1 MKKKESK
8 ISAAIPKYF
17 TLSIFCVF
25 FFLTG
30 CGGGIGGDS
39 LNFTMY
45 WGVAVDDL
53 DQDGAA
59 DIVVTLTNSGGN
71 TRHYSSVILNDPA
84 LPGSFFLSDE
94 FKLQGAE
101 RDWPTSVTLGDL
113 NDDGFAD
120 IATQNKEAIFIL
132 FQDST
137 LPGQF
142 FVPLKIVVGTY
153 AQALA
158 IGDLNEDGFSD
169 LAIAGGQPHLSILFQ
184 DSFNPGNFLSPVNL
198 SISSSS
204 VAIGDL
210 DGDSINDMAVTGS
223 GKVRLLF
230 QDSFAPGSFLMPVD
244 LDVGVQPTDVRLAD
258 LDKDNRLDLIVGHD
272 DEHGGVSVSLQHPI
286 NAGQF
291 LPADNYNFSC
301 SANGISLGDLN
312 DDGFLDIAVAS
323 WCYGNDCEI
332 TILFQ
337 DIANTGSFLPAVKYS
352 CDDFSIPSSIAVGDV
367 NNDNFNDLIVLEE
380 GVVIRLQDASSPGTF
395 QGRIKIYDP
404 D

>member
-1 MKKKESK
+1 MERR
-8 ISAAIPKYF
+8 YL
-17 TLSIFCVF
+17 TLIILSVF
-25 FFLTG
+25 FFLAG
-30 CGGGIGGDS
+30 CGGGVGGDS

-71 TRHYSSVILNDPA
+71 TRHYSSIILNDPA

-94 FKLQGAE
+94 FKLQGAD
-101 RDWPTSVTLGDL
+101 RDSPTSVALGDL

-142 FVPLKIVVGTY
+142 FVPLKIFVGTY
-153 AQALA
+153 AQSLA

-169 LAIAGGQPHLSILFQ
+169 LAIAGGQLHLSILFQ

-198 SISSSS
+198 GISSSS

-210 DGDSINDMAVTGS
+210 DGDSVNDMAVTGS

-230 QDSFAPGSFLMPVD
+230 QDSFAPGSFLLPVD
-244 LDVGVQPTDVRLAD
+244 LDVGVQPTDVKIAD
-258 LDKDNRLDLIVGHD
+258 LDKDGRLDLIVGHD
-272 DEHGGVSVSLQHPI
+272 YEHGGVSVSLQDDM

-291 LPADNYNFSC
+291 LPADNYNFAC

-323 WCYGNDCEI
+323 WCYSDDCEI

-337 DIANTGSFLPAVKYS
+337 DMTNAGSFLPAVKYS
-352 CDDFSIPSSIAVGDV
+352 CDDYSIPSSIAVADV
-367 NNDNFNDLIVLEE
+367 NNDNFNDLIVLED
-380 GVVIRLQDASSPGTF
+380 GVVIRLQNASAPGSF
-395 QGRIKIYDP
+395 LGRTKIYDP

>member
-1 MKKKESK
+1 MERR
-8 ISAAIPKYF
+8 YL
-17 TLSIFCVF
+17 TLIILSVFCI
-25 FFLTG
+25 LAG
-30 CGGGIGGDS
+30 CGGGAGGDS

-71 TRHYSSVILNDPA
+71 TRHYSSVILNNPA

-94 FKLQGAE
+94 FKLQGAD
-101 RDWPTSVTLGDL
+101 RDSPTSVALGDL

-120 IATQNKEAIFIL
+120 IATQNKETIFIL

-142 FVPLKIVVGTY
+142 FVPLKIFVGTY
-153 AQALA
+153 AQSLA

-198 SISSSS
+198 GISSSS

-210 DGDSINDMAVTGS
+210 DGDSINDIAVTGS

-230 QDSFAPGSFLMPVD
+230 QDPAAPGSFSPPVV
-244 LDVGVQPTDVRLAD
+244 LDVGVEPTDVKIAD
-258 LDKDNRLDLIVGHD
+258 LDKDGRLDLIVGHD
-272 DEHGGVSVSLQHPI
+272 YEHGGVSVSLQDDM

-291 LPADNYNFSC
+291 LPADNYNFAC

-323 WCYGNDCEI
+323 WCYSDDCEI
-332 TILFQ
+332 AILFQ
-337 DIANTGSFLPAVKYS
+337 DMTNAGSFLPAVKYS
-352 CDDFSIPSSIAVGDV
+352 CDDYSIPSSIAVGDV
-367 NNDNFNDLIVLEE
+367 NNDNFNDLIVLED
-380 GVVIRLQDASSPGTF
+380 GVVIRLQNASAPGTF
-395 QGRIKIYDP
+395 LGRTKIYDP

>member
-1 MKKKESK
+1 MKEKESR
-8 ISAAIPKYF
+8 INAAVPKYF
-17 TLSIFCVF
+17 TLIILCVF
-25 FFLTG
+25 FILSG
-30 CGGGIGGDS
+30 CGGVSGDN

-71 TRHYSSVILNDPA
+71 TRHYSSIILNDPA

-94 FKLQGAE
+94 FKLQGAD
-101 RDWPTSVTLGDL
+101 RDWPASVALGDL

-153 AQALA
+153 AQSLA
-158 IGDLNEDGFSD
+158 IGDLNEDGFDD
-169 LAIAGGQPHLSILFQ
+169 LAIAGGQAHLSILFQ
-184 DSFNPGNFLSPVNL
+184 DSLNPGDFLPLVNL
-198 SISSSS
+198 GTSSNS

-210 DGDSINDMAVTGS
+210 DGDSINDMAVAGS

-230 QDSFAPGSFLMPVD
+230 QDPVAPGSFLLPVD
-244 LDVGVQPTDVRLAD
+244 LDVGVQPADVKIAD
-258 LDKDNRLDLIVGHD
+258 LDKDGRLDLIVGHD
-272 DEHGGVSVSLQHPI
+272 YEHGGVSVSLQDPF

-291 LPADNYNFSC
+291 LPADNYNFAC
-301 SANGISLGDLN
+301 SSNGISLGDLN

-323 WCYGNDCEI
+323 WCYGDDCKI

-337 DIANTGSFLPAVKYS
+337 DMTNSGSFLPAVKYS
-352 CDDFSIPSSIAVGDV
+352 CDDFSIPASIAVADV
-367 NNDNFNDLIVLEE
+367 NNDSFNDLIVLED
-380 GVVIRLQDASSPGTF
+380 GVVIRLQNASSPGTF

>member
-1 MKKKESK
+1 MKKKKSK
-8 ISAAIPKYF
+8 INAAIPKYF
-17 TLSIFCVF
+17 TLIILCVF
-25 FFLTG
+25 FFLSG
-30 CGGGIGGDS
+30 CGGGSGGDS

-53 DQDGAA
+53 DMDGAV

-71 TRHYSSVILNDPA
+71 TRHYSSIILNNPD

-94 FKLQGAE
+94 FELQGAK
-101 RDWPTSVTLGDL
+101 RDWPASVTLGDL

-120 IATQNKEAIFIL
+120 IATQNKEAVFIL
-132 FQDST
+132 FQDSS

-142 FVPLKIVVGTY
+142 FVPLKIFVGTY
-153 AQALA
+153 VESIA
-158 IGDLNEDGFSD
+158 IGDLNEDGFDD

-184 DSFNPGNFLSPVNL
+184 DSLNPGDFLPLANL

-230 QDSFAPGSFLMPVD
+230 QDSFAPGSFLLPVD
-244 LDVGVQPTDVRLAD
+244 LDVGVQPTDVKLAD
-258 LDKDNRLDLIVGHD
+258 LDKDGRLDLIVGHD
-272 DEHGGVSVSLQHPI
+272 YEHGGVSVSLQDPF
-286 NAGQF
+286 NAGEF
-291 LPADNYNFSC
+291 LPADNYNFAC
-301 SANGISLGDLN
+301 SANGISIGDLN

-323 WCYGNDCEI
+323 RCYGDDCEI

-337 DIANTGSFLPAVKYS
+337 DMINPGSFLPAVKYS
-352 CDDFSIPSSIAVGDV
+352 CKDFSIPSSIAVADV
-367 NNDNFNDLIVLEE
+367 NNDNFNDLIVVED

-395 QGRIKIYDP
+395 LGRIKIYDP